1 MAAQFPGIKPAG
13 RSFKLGAF
21 PTKVYRAL
29 SGATFKRSF
38 GNRVTSYELSL
49 DYVNISDDATNLLI
63 DHYNGTSG
71 GFERFTLPNELFAG
85 MNTALRGKVQAP
97 TLIQWEY
104 TGAPEISSV
113 FPGRSTVRVQLTGEL
128 TY

>member
-38 GNRVTSYELSL
+38 GNRATSYELSL

-97 TLIQWEY
+97 ALIQWEY